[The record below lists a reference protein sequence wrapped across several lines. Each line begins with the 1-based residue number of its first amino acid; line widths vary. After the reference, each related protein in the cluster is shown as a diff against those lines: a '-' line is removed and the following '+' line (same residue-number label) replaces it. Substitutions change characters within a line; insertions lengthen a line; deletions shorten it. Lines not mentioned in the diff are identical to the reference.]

1 VKAVPRWARWSASVL
16 VLALAA
22 WLLWRQLRGLDPAQ
36 VWTAMLSL
44 PPLALAASLAATAL
58 SFACLGAF
66 ERLATEWIAPGR
78 IPRALAWRTG
88 LVAHAVANTIGFH
101 PITAVA
107 LRLEPYRA
115 QGIEAGTLARIVA
128 TIGAC
133 VATGL
138 FAILAAAGAW
148 WLWRVGDAGLLVLL
162 VAASALLLLVAKRS
176 RASLR
181 LARPAYAC
189 LLGLV
194 EMVAALFAFTVL
206 VPPGMLPEGPELVLL
221 LVSAIVLGVVSHA
234 PGGLGV
240 FEATILAAAAPGSR
254 APVLAALLAYRVLY
268 GLLPFALA
276 LVALAGGAMRGRLSS
291 TAGTRA

>member
-115 QGIEAGTLARIVA
+115 QGIDAGTLARIVA

-133 VATGL
+133 VATGV
-138 FAILAAAGAW
+138 FAILATAGAW

-162 VAASALLLLVAKRS
+162 VAASALLVLVAKRS

-194 EMVAALFAFTVL
+194 EMAAALFAFTVL
-206 VPPGMLPEGPELVLL
+206 VPPGMLPAGPELVLL

-276 LVALAGGAMRGRLSS
+276 LVALAGGAVRGRLSS